1 MMLFYLLLVACAIPM
16 VFLVID
22 LFDQHKSY
30 KDKLDNKQN
39 RLNDEKLYETE
50 KQKDDL
56 F

>member
-22 LFDQHKSY
+22 LYDQHKSF
-30 KDKLDNKQN
+30 KNKLDNNQKEIKVE
-39 RLNDEKLYETE
+39 EKIETE
-50 KQKDDL
+50 ERKDDL